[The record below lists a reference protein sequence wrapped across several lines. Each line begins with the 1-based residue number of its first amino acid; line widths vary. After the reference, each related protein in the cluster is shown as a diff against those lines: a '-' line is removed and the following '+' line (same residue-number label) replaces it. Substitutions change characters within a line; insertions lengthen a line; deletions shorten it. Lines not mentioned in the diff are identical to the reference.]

1 MRKIFLHINVS
12 LDGFIEDQNHEMD
25 WHFVDDEFEEY
36 INDVLRSI
44 DGMIFGRVAHQL
56 LAQYWP
62 TASSNPDASKRH
74 LEAVRMMNSLP
85 KYAISSGGYKTEW
98 ENSHVIDGDI
108 AAKIEKLKSQP
119 GKDIALFAGAGVSQ
133 TFMDQGLIDEYRIVV
148 NPILL
153 RGGTPLF
160 KPGSQSDRTSVPEHK
175 AVQVRGRRAF
185 LLANR
190 QSVAW
195 RPARQVPPARR
206 SSRRSWLRR
215 GRDQAAPHHRN
226 PSQLTDPRWVHHCSC
241 RGVGA
246 NE

>member
-1 MRKIFLHINVS
+1 MRKVFLHTNVS
-12 LDGFIEDQNHEMD
+12 LDGFIEDQNHEID

-36 INDVLRSI
+36 INEVLRSI

-56 LAQYWP
+56 LSQYWP
-62 TASSNPDASKRH
+62 TASSNPDASKKH

-85 KYAISSGGYKTEW
+85 KYAITSGVYKTEW

-108 AAKIEKLKSQP
+108 ASKIKKLKSQP

-133 TFMDQGLIDEYRIVV
+133 TFMALDLIDEYRIVV

-160 KPGSQSDRTSVPEHK
+160 KPGSHRIKLRLQQLK
-175 AVQVRGRRAF
+175 AVQVRRRRAF
-185 LLANR
+185 LLAFG

-195 RPARQVPPARR
+195 QAVMPVPSNKALGCLSPWRR
-206 SSRRSWLRR
+206 TAGNGLYVDSMSTTHRKRLHRSIQQER
-215 GRDQAAPHHRN
+215 
-226 PSQLTDPRWVHHCSC
+226 TVT
-241 RGVGA
+241 
-246 NE
+246 